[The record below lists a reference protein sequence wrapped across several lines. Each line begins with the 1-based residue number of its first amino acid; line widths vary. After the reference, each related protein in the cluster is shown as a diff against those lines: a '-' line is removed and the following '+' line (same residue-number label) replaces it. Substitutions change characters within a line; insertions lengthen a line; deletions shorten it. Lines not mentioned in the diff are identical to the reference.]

1 MKKIWVISACLL
13 SVLYVLALT
22 ACGNREAEKL
32 DAVDRLSDVDN
43 DSAISILKTIDTLR
57 LNRGQKAFYHLLNL
71 RLYYLSGGN
80 QALSDT
86 IPAWAEEEIKKE
98 GNPDNLFEIHFWK
111 MNTYMSLHDAISG
124 MLEAEASRL
133 LLPETSQNETDKII
147 LEAHIDKFEGELW
160 SIAGD
165 GGAAISLMQK
175 ADRGYAKSENHD
187 YIVSNQHNKINLAE
201 TLYAKG
207 LYEESLEMLDSIKPV
222 NDDMRR
228 KAEFH
233 RLSSLKKLERYDDI
247 RKITRELL
255 EEGVDSFPLLT
266 AMAEVALY
274 DGDVALAKKYVAKFL
289 EPGVYNLSA
298 FYIQR
303 KIAEKEGNFA
313 EALELQKMISE
324 LENQNSFYVSASEIR
339 QALDR
344 QRKLQLE
351 ESRLK
356 AESSRNTTI
365 FVIILSALAIAAI
378 VAIAILLIRKR
389 KARMDNLVAEIE
401 GLHRK
406 DDERGAKIGGLLS
419 QRFESMNRLCD
430 EYFNLSDIKDEN
442 LAKNEIYKT
451 LSAQLKEMGSEGF
464 RKRLEE
470 SLNENMDG
478 LMARFR
484 AAFPGDGESAVLFLY
499 FSSGF
504 SAKAVGIFTK
514 LKKSSVY
521 TRRRRLRERIEQSD
535 TPYREEFLSMLN

>member
-1 MKKIWVISACLL
+1 
-13 SVLYVLALT
+13 
-22 ACGNREAEKL
+22 
-32 DAVDRLSDVDN
+32 
-43 DSAISILKTIDTLR
+43 
-57 LNRGQKAFYHLLNL
+57 
-71 RLYYLSGGN
+71 
-80 QALSDT
+80 
-86 IPAWAEEEIKKE
+86 
-98 GNPDNLFEIHFWK
+98 
-111 MNTYMSLHDAISG
+111 
-124 MLEAEASRL
+124 
-133 LLPETSQNETDKII
+133 
-147 LEAHIDKFEGELW
+147 
-160 SIAGD
+160 
-165 GGAAISLMQK
+165 
-175 ADRGYAKSENHD
+175 
-187 YIVSNQHNKINLAE
+187 
-201 TLYAKG
+201 
-207 LYEESLEMLDSIKPV
+207 MLDSVKPV

-228 KAEFH
+228 KAEFK
-233 RLSSLKKLERYDDI
+233 RLSPLLKLERYEDVRI
-247 RKITRELL
+247 ITQELL

-266 AMAEVALY
+266 TMAEVALY
-274 DGDVALAKKYVAKFL
+274 DGNTALAKKYIAQFL
-289 EPGVYNLSA
+289 EPDIYNLPA

-313 EALELQKMISE
+313 EALEWQKGISM
-324 LENQNSFYVSASEIR
+324 LENQHNFYISAPELR

-344 QRKLQLE
+344 HRKQQLE

-378 VAIAILLIRKR
+378 ITFTMRLIKKR

-406 DDERGAKIGGLLS
+406 EDERGAKIGELLA

-484 AAFPGDGESAVLFLY
+484 AAFPGDGEAAVLFLY

>member
-201 TLYAKG
+201 TLYDKG

-233 RLSSLKKLERYDDI
+233 RLSSLKKLERYEDV

-389 KARMDNLVAEIE
+389 KTRMDNLVAEIE

-406 DDERGAKIGGLLS
+406 DDEREAKIGGLLA

-464 RKRLEE
+464 RKKLEE

-484 AAFPGDGESAVLFLY
+484 TAFPGDGEAAVLFLY
-499 FSSGF
+499 FASGF